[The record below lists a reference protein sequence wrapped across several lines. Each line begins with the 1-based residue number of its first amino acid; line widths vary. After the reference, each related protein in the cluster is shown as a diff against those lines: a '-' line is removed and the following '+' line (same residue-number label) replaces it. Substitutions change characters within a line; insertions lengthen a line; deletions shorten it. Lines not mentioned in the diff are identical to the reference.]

1 MPRGGPKPS
10 GKAWSRPNDE
20 ARRQA
25 SFTSVASDGE
35 LRGPDLPERD
45 WHPMT
50 VRWWETWRRSPMAQT
65 FADADWDFLLDT
77 AFLHSEMWNGSVSV
91 AAELRLRVSKFGASP
106 EDRMRL
112 RLKID
117 SDAQAVVEQ
126 EQSLTDE
133 RKARLR
139 AVVNE

>member
-1 MPRGGPKPS
+1 MA
-10 GKAWSRPNDE
+10 GKGRVPQISHSRERDTRIRE
-20 ARRQA
+20 ERMV
-25 SFTSVASDGE
+25 SVAADGV

-45 WHPMT
+45 WHPQT
-50 VRWWETWRRSPMAQT
+50 VKWWETWRRSPMAQT
-65 FADADWDFLLDT
+65 FAESDWDFLLDT
-77 AFLHSEMWNGSVSV
+77 AFLHSELWNGTIGV
-91 AAELRLRVSKFGASP
+91 AAELRLRVAKFGASP

-112 RLKID
+112 KLKID
-117 SDAQAVVEQ
+117 SDAQAVTEQ